1 MPVMCHCQ
9 GQGPFRGLS
18 LMIVFG
24 GGCLNVCNEV
34 RGFAF
39 SRNNEVTNTT
49 VPAGTSTAVVQCAGR
64 ISAIW

>member
-1 MPVMCHCQ
+1 
-9 GQGPFRGLS
+9 
-18 LMIVFG
+18 MIVFE

-49 VPAGTSTAVVQCAGR
+49 VPAGTSTDVAQCAGR
-64 ISAIW
+64 ISAVW